1 MYSEKSKTLSSK
13 IRDVLNKIYSVDHR
27 KWAKPLAIILFSLIP
42 PIVLVPTVLKTKS
55 VDYYAFLTG
64 ASLLLN
70 NKENLYDIPSQYKT
84 QERLFEEGYTLEN
97 GFMAFVSLPISAF
110 VYTPFLLFPQK
121 ITAEAV
127 QVISF
132 LIIIYCIFRLYR
144 FHNVKFVSWVTV
156 SVSYFYPLYAA
167 AHLGQIGMFILIVL
181 TEMYLA
187 FVQRKTVRL
196 GILASLLILKF
207 QYLTLIPL
215 IFAVY
220 PERKKFFKT
229 TAIGLVLLLFITF
242 ALAGFGW
249 IEQYMELIKAYVA
262 NPRRYGMAYMYGL
275 DVTSL
280 ALNLAPSADKTQLFL
295 TILPFLAATQIIV
308 FSVLLKNRQNYVVNS
323 ITFSF
328 ILIFCL
334 LISPHT
340 MPADFVFLLV
350 PLISILAKT
359 KSLWLGVPTIFC
371 LGLLFFYS
379 VFGHQ
384 LIQITSLVIYD
395 FVLFLTMARNPGN
408 LGRLVRGF
416 MVGDPGIEPGT
427 ARV

>member
-1 MYSEKSKTLSSK
+1 
-13 IRDVLNKIYSVDHR
+13 
-27 KWAKPLAIILFSLIP
+27 
-42 PIVLVPTVLKTKS
+42 
-55 VDYYAFLTG
+55 
-64 ASLLLN
+64 
-70 NKENLYDIPSQYKT
+70 
-84 QERLFEEGYTLEN
+84 
-97 GFMAFVSLPISAF
+97 MAFVSLPISAF

-127 QVISF
+127 QVVSF
-132 LIIIYCIFRLYR
+132 LILIYCVFRLYR
-144 FHNVKFVSWVTV
+144 FHNIKFLSWITVT
-156 SVSYFYPLYAA
+156 VSYFYPLYAA
-167 AHLGQIGMFILIVL
+167 AHLGQIGMFILIIL

-187 FVQRKTVRL
+187 FVQRKTVKL

-220 PERKKFFKT
+220 PDRKKFFTT
-229 TAIGLVLLLFITF
+229 TAIGLGFLIFITF

-249 IEQYMELIKAYVA
+249 IGQYIDLIKTYVA
-262 NPRRYGMAYMYGL
+262 TPRRYGMAYMYGL

-280 ALNLAPSADKTQLFL
+280 ALNLAPSADKTKLFL
-295 TILPFLAATQIIV
+295 AILPVLATAQIIV
-308 FSVLLKNRQNYVVNS
+308 FLILLKNRQNYIINS
-323 ITFSF
+323 VTFSF

-334 LISPHT
+334 LVSPHT
-340 MPADFVFLLV
+340 MPADFVFLLI
-350 PLISILAKT
+350 PLISILART

-395 FVLFLTMARNPGN
+395 FVLFLSMARNPGK
-408 LGRLVRGF
+408 LGGLVRGF